1 MVSARASAER
11 IPGSH
16 PAPEPPVCPTGTR
29 AGTRRTGT
37 ARGPFPFPTRS
48 APRALRW
55 GNDRRAATRL
65 GDPSCGRLHRR
76 RVPEAAWS
84 SETHRTDR
92 RGSGLRDLVLAV
104 EAVSPDSEER
114 DRETKPLKYANA
126 GIPHFWR
133 VERGS
138 DDRVVVYAYE
148 LDRVSARYVP
158 IGIFH
163 DRLKLPVPFPVDI
176 DLEALGRRG

>member
-1 MVSARASAER
+1 M
-11 IPGSH
+11 
-16 PAPEPPVCPTGTR
+16 
-29 AGTRRTGT
+29 
-37 ARGPFPFPTRS
+37 
-48 APRALRW
+48 
-55 GNDRRAATRL
+55 
-65 GDPSCGRLHRR
+65 
-76 RVPEAAWS
+76 
-84 SETHRTDR
+84 
-92 RGSGLRDLVLAV
+92 
-104 EAVSPDSEER
+104 SPNSEER

-163 DRLKLPVPFPVDI
+163 DRLKLPVPFPLDI

>member
-1 MVSARASAER
+1 M
-11 IPGSH
+11 
-16 PAPEPPVCPTGTR
+16 
-29 AGTRRTGT
+29 
-37 ARGPFPFPTRS
+37 
-48 APRALRW
+48 
-55 GNDRRAATRL
+55 

-76 RVPEAAWS
+76 RVPGAAWS